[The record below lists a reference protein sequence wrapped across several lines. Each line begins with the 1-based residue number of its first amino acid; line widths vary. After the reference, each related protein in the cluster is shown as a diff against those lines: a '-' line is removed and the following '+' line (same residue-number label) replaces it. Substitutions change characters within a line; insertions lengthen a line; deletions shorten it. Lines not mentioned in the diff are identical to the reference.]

1 MTTSSGRTLE
11 AKLAAIAAHFG
22 LGEVQSYTQIT
33 HCTNQNYLV
42 TTTQGEY
49 LFKII
54 INTTLEDILN
64 GLPFLERLEAC
75 GFTATTYY
83 LKSPRGEV
91 AYHSPGCDAVV
102 LRKLPG
108 GIPELSSTV
117 CREIGS
123 HLAQLHLIPCDN
135 LPEKRHWLHAR
146 YLSEI
151 VEKAVKMYGPENLRE
166 TLKVS
171 ESLHDFQQETFPQS
185 IIHGDL
191 CAVNSLFEGEQ
202 LVAFVDWQDIGVSAT
217 IIDFVQTVQGFCF
230 VDQDKDSD
238 YWALFDPELYRVLY
252 ESYTSI
258 RPFSE
263 YELAH
268 LDEAMK
274 YVGLIQPVWSMLMW
288 EQYHPGEE
296 MIETNLLYWKYG
308 LDQLIL
314 PVF

>member
-11 AKLAAIAAHFG
+11 AKLAAIAAQFD

-75 GFTATTYY
+75 GFTATAYY

-91 AYHSPGCDAVV
+91 AYHSPDCDAVV

-108 GIPELSSTV
+108 GIPELSPTV

-135 LPEKRHWLHAR
+135 LPEKRHWLHDR

-151 VEKAVKMYGPENLRE
+151 VERAVKMYGPENLRE

-171 ESLHDFQQETFPQS
+171 ESLHAFRQETFPQS

-191 CAVNSLFEGEQ
+191 CTVNSLFEGEQ
-202 LVAFVDWQDIGVSAT
+202 LVAFVDWQDIGVGAT
-217 IIDFVQTVQGFCF
+217 IIDFAQTVQGFCF

-238 YWALFDPELYRVLY
+238 YWALFDPELYRALY

-268 LDEAMK
+268 LDEAMR
-274 YVGLIQPVWSMLMW
+274 YVGIIQPIWSTLMW
-288 EQYHPGEE
+288 DQYHPGEE

-308 LDQLIL
+308 LDQFIL